1 MIPTPTKSRN
11 RRPTKIPATFV
22 GMLVDGLSDREIAA
36 KLGVHRST
44 IAEWSARPDIRAMV
58 DQSQAEFVAEV
69 RRRGKS
75 LLVRAVD
82 AIDEALCAPAKCECG
97 RVVIDHR
104 TRIAAATF
112 AADRMG
118 LPKREILEHDAS
130 AICGKSD
137 DELEVDILTDAIDI
151 LESRGQPLAAQA
163 IRTAMG
169 VKAA

>member
-1 MIPTPTKSRN
+1 MIPTPTKYRN

-82 AIDEALCAPAKCECG
+82 AID
-97 RVVIDHR
+97 
-104 TRIAAATF
+104 
-112 AADRMG
+112 
-118 LPKREILEHDAS
+118 
-130 AICGKSD
+130 
-137 DELEVDILTDAIDI
+137 I